1 MNHHYHLSRPL
12 SLAQGSEGHQAKER
26 IILAKLTF
34 AHMAFLVAN
43 SVEATLV
50 A

>member
-1 MNHHYHLSRPL
+1 MNPNHHLSRPL
-12 SLAQGSEGHQAKER
+12 SLALSSADHRAKER